1 MTMAEIRDEAQA
13 SRSHGMSLSVR
24 TDRETSVV
32 SLGGNVDLENSP
44 AARAL
49 LLCCVDENREVV
61 VDLRGIYYMDS
72 SGVGSLVEA
81 LVRAKHRGRRFS
93 LVSAHPAT
101 LRALRLARLDEVF
114 TVHETLEGAAQARRA
129 AVS

>member
-1 MTMAEIRDEAQA
+1 MSKAEELEIQIEKTTD
-13 SRSHGMSLSVR
+13 GVIVR
-24 TDRETSVV
+24 PVGD
-32 SLGGNVDLENSP
+32 VDLGCAPTLRQRLKEVQNENP
-44 AARAL
+44 ERL
-49 LLCCVDENREVV
+49 VI
-61 VDLRGIYYMDS
+61 DLSAVPYMDS